1 MISSKKSI
9 ISRLNNIEKN
19 INALMEYDNQEQII
33 FEWISYIAIQLSE
46 DYPEGLLDDL
56 FIDLDFRTFAKNRD
70 IQKAFRKR
78 LRGAGLSIN

>member
-1 MISSKKSI
+1 MLLSKKSI

-56 FIDLDFRTFAKNRD
+56 FIDLDFRTFAENRD
-70 IQKAFRKR
+70 IQKRLSKR
-78 LRGAGLSIN
+78 IRGAGLSIN

>member
-9 ISRLNNIEKN
+9 ISRLNNIEKH
-19 INALMEYDNQEQII
+19 INAMNEHDNQEQLI
-33 FEWISYIAIQLSE
+33 FEWLSYIAIQFRE

-56 FIDLDFRTFAKNRD
+56 FVDLDFKTFTKNKD

>member
-1 MISSKKSI
+1 MLLSKKSI

-70 IQKAFRKR
+70 IQKRLSKR
-78 LRGAGLSIN
+78 IRGAGLSIN

>member
-1 MISSKKSI
+1 MLLSKKSI

-33 FEWISYIAIQLSE
+33 FEWISYIAIQVSE

-70 IQKAFRKR
+70 IQKRLSKR
-78 LRGAGLSIN
+78 IRGAGLSIN

>member
-1 MISSKKSI
+1 MLLSKKSI

-70 IQKAFRKR
+70 IQKRLSKR
-78 LRGAGLSIN
+78 IRGAGLSID

>member
-1 MISSKKSI
+1 MLLSKKSI

-19 INALMEYDNQEQII
+19 INALMEYNNQEQII

-70 IQKAFRKR
+70 IQKRLSKR
-78 LRGAGLSIN
+78 IRGAGLSIN

>member
-1 MISSKKSI
+1 MLLSKKSI

-70 IQKAFRKR
+70 IQKRLSKR
-78 LRGAGLSIN
+78 IRGTGLSIN